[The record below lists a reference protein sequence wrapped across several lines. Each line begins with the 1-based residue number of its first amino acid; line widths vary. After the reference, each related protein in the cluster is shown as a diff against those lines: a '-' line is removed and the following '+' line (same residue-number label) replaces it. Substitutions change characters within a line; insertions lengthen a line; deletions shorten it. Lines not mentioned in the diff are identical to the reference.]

1 MPPGQTS
8 FDVKDHDDT
17 EFDESNAPRHSD
29 EPSESSKLYTQQT
42 ESGSEC
48 LEPNNS
54 QKDRSSDQEVFVEPA
69 IKAHVLHTTMAKKY
83 LPEGD
88 KCIENKFLDYTT
100 KEEMIARMDASEVI
114 NTSIIKELGEE
125 EQEESGFE
133 VSSKLVK
140 SMDESTTAEQSLDLL
155 QSDKTDSL
163 FQSSTL
169 NESAQTL
176 SEHTL
181 DAELPSDYDTIADIT
196 INANDEITMQL
207 DIDQVIDDKVD
218 VMEDGIDVT
227 ETPDEVKDEIKTDFV
242 ETSSVEIK
250 GTTDPNNDVKILNL
264 PAKES
269 SEVAEATIQT
279 QDFTFV
285 ESQFHVELE
294 YEDKHEDQEHVVFE
308 RKQSFLENENRSSV
322 HFDVDE
328 HDSSCKDYV
337 KDDTSLV
344 MPNNDASKENKVD
357 IEIKSSRTLKDSVH
371 VTTLSPSKVATVKEK
386 VENVQLIPH
395 LNWELKDKDKFLPSK
410 ESQSADVD
418 VQGSLSQDQFG
429 STPPTDGSSEPHTV
443 SSHESSSE
451 PHTVSSHESSSAPS
465 SRMSE
470 RSGTQSSIELRS
482 SSRSSHSTGHDSH
495 FRPSSKS
502 SSSAVAGEERMSG
515 ISESSGSPCQQRF
528 SSSPYTEETTDESKN
543 SSRPDTGSEM
553 YPSKKQV
560 TVADS
565 ALEYPAHDH
574 DDKSP
579 TAQLRSSGEMSPQ
592 SMPSSPRHLRR
603 TVSNGVK
610 KLTSEI
616 FSTDRDLS
624 TSLEIVYSEPSKV
637 DERRKLSERYRHTS
651 SSSGAS
657 NGSVNNDQHKIE
669 KRKASVTQIR
679 KTPDEL
685 ATGELQDSAPSGQ
698 ESDDIARSAE
708 PTCSTSDGEMKLY
721 HNPEP
726 NETKSSPIKEKK
738 TASPTKIQAP
748 APASG
753 AIKKK
758 TCSEEFSPMLQVECK
773 TPECKR
779 ASPKGWYTYCT
790 FFLVFSFSSSSVSTR
805 SYYELLFSQKG
816 TLNR

>member
-1 MPPGQTS
+1 
-8 FDVKDHDDT
+8 
-17 EFDESNAPRHSD
+17 
-29 EPSESSKLYTQQT
+29 
-42 ESGSEC
+42 
-48 LEPNNS
+48 
-54 QKDRSSDQEVFVEPA
+54 
-69 IKAHVLHTTMAKKY
+69 
-83 LPEGD
+83 
-88 KCIENKFLDYTT
+88 
-100 KEEMIARMDASEVI
+100 
-114 NTSIIKELGEE
+114 
-125 EQEESGFE
+125 
-133 VSSKLVK
+133 
-140 SMDESTTAEQSLDLL
+140 
-155 QSDKTDSL
+155 
-163 FQSSTL
+163 
-169 NESAQTL
+169 
-176 SEHTL
+176 
-181 DAELPSDYDTIADIT
+181 
-196 INANDEITMQL
+196 
-207 DIDQVIDDKVD
+207 
-218 VMEDGIDVT
+218 
-227 ETPDEVKDEIKTDFV
+227 
-242 ETSSVEIK
+242 
-250 GTTDPNNDVKILNL
+250 
-264 PAKES
+264 
-269 SEVAEATIQT
+269 
-279 QDFTFV
+279 
-285 ESQFHVELE
+285 
-294 YEDKHEDQEHVVFE
+294 
-308 RKQSFLENENRSSV
+308 
-322 HFDVDE
+322 
-328 HDSSCKDYV
+328 
-337 KDDTSLV
+337 
-344 MPNNDASKENKVD
+344 
-357 IEIKSSRTLKDSVH
+357 
-371 VTTLSPSKVATVKEK
+371 
-386 VENVQLIPH
+386 
-395 LNWELKDKDKFLPSK
+395 LKDKDKFLPSK

-429 STPPTDGSSEPHTV
+429 STPPTDGSSEPHTA
-443 SSHESSSE
+443 
-451 PHTVSSHESSSAPS
+451 SSHESSSAPS

-543 SSRPDTGSEM
+543 SSRPDTGSEL
-553 YPSKKQV
+553 YHNKKQV
-560 TVADS
+560 TVTDA
-565 ALEYPAHDH
+565 ALEYHDH

-685 ATGELQDSAPSGQ
+685 ATGELQDFAPSGQ

-721 HNPEP
+721 HSSEP
-726 NETKSSPIKEKK
+726 IETKSSPIKEKK

-779 ASPKGWYTYCT
+779 ASPKDPSKEDDDKDNEILPTKDDIPRRKQHDAD
-790 FFLVFSFSSSSVSTR
+790 SDSS
-805 SYYELLFSQKG
+805 EE
-816 TLNR
+816 